1 MPTFREA
8 YDKWF
13 SEYYKEEIERRVN
26 RENVLLQRLQK
37 LREEQEHFKMAIKEK
52 VIKEYEDERNKLYQ
66 ELGLERKYGD
76 GWLKKN

>member
-13 SEYYKEEIERRVN
+13 SEYYKDEIEKRVN
-26 RENVLLQRLQK
+26 KEKIILQRLRK
-37 LREEQEHFKMAIKEK
+37 LKEEQEHFKIAIKEK
-52 VIKEYEDERNKLYQ
+52 VMKEYENEMNKLYK

-76 GWLKKN
+76 DV